1 MKVSI
6 IIPVYNEKKT
16 IISLL
21 QKVLSIKDISKQI
34 IIVDDGSNDGSTD
47 LIKKYSYKKILNLF
61 FIKETKVK
69 EQQLNLLLNIFQV
82 KS

>member
-6 IIPVYNEKKT
+6 INLVYNEKT

-34 IIVDDGSNDGSTD
+34 IIVDDGSTDGSID
-47 LIKKYSYKKILNLF
+47 LIKKYSYKKILKLIF
-61 FIKETKVK
+61 LPAKETR
-69 EQQLNLLLNIFQV
+69 
-82 KS
+82 